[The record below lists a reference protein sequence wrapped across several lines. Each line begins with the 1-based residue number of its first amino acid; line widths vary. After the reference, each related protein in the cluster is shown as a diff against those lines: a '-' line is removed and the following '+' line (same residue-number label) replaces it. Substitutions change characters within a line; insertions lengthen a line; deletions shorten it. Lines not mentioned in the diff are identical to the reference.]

1 MVRIDNQ
8 SLFNTQVPSREMPD
22 FIGSA
27 RTDFA
32 GVYSYTAMPP
42 PSSMATRSSC
52 RPIATPIAGLLVGP
66 ASPRS
71 SAARE
76 RAWQSGSQLACR
88 RHRRSPAGTTRQS
101 GRLLLGRP
109 GWRGKTDSHA
119 AGDRLAPRRATGG
132 DVNDPNWTCCSIS
145 VADSKAD
152 RRAAGRAEVVVQL
165 ASLRTVPG
173 IASVLTL
180 KTNLRLREI
189 GVAG

>member
-52 RPIATPIAGLLVGP
+52 RPIATPIAGLLVGS

-76 RAWQSGSQLACR
+76 RAWQSGSRSACR

-145 VADSKAD
+145 VADSTKTTPPSWPATMT
-152 RRAAGRAEVVVQL
+152 RWRVTTLIGYGRNW
-165 ASLRTVPG
+165 AS
-173 IASVLTL
+173 A
-180 KTNLRLREI
+180 N
-189 GVAG
+189 